1 MFQLLPTPGFTASHI
16 LAAAEAYNPH
26 QMFHITQCENP
37 PRPAILLLLPSSFFP
52 FFLFFTSAHIGG
64 NLIFHIS
71 FWFVD
76 VTASGRRVHMQGADT
91 LPLISPTATNC
102 GRRTNERN
110 SGRFHGSCSRRAE
123 QPGAPASA
131 LSLAAGQALGINRPP
146 LTATQGVI
154 LGQVDAVP
162 GF

>member
-1 MFQLLPTPGFTASHI
+1 M
-16 LAAAEAYNPH
+16 
-26 QMFHITQCENP
+26 
-37 PRPAILLLLPSSFFP
+37 
-52 FFLFFTSAHIGG
+52 
-64 NLIFHIS
+64 IFHIS

-76 VTASGRRVHMQGADT
+76 VTASGRRVHMQAADT

-110 SGRFHGSCSRRAE
+110 IGRFHGSCSRRAE
-123 QPGAPASA
+123 LPGAAAPAP
-131 LSLAAGQALGINRPP
+131 SLAAGQALGINRPQ
-146 LTATQGVI
+146 LTVTQGVI